1 MNGTTARIYLALLGL
16 VLVTVGGISVASP
29 PAALTQVAQTI
40 GAILILLGASGFA
53 LVATFGAPAISGLTD
68 EQQAALTFV
77 AYLTTSLGAIN
88 VTLLGLS
95 GSGLWYASLILAILG
110 AIGIAL
116 KEAIGI
122 VLTTVS
128 TP

>member
-16 VLVTVGGISVASP
+16 ILVTVGGISVATP

-40 GAILILLGASGFA
+40 GATLIILGAIGFA
-53 LVATFGAPAISGLTD
+53 LVATFGAPAISGLTN
-68 EQQAALTFV
+68 EQQAILTFV
-77 AYLTTSLGAIN
+77 AYLATSLGSIN
-88 VTLLGLS
+88 VALLSLS
-95 GSGLWYASLILAILG
+95 GASLWYVSLILAIFG
-110 AIGIAL
+110 AVGIAL

-122 VLTTVS
+122 VLSVP